1 MICDRQIT
9 RYTKRNTVPDE
20 LMRNWKT
27 VSGQTAAMTTQ
38 PYPTRVEAMT
48 PRTGTPLRLTPAI
61 QRGASSLAA
70 ST

>member
-1 MICDRQIT
+1 
-9 RYTKRNTVPDE
+9 
-20 LMRNWKT
+20 MRNWKT

-48 PRTGTPLRLTPAI
+48 PRTGTPLLLTPAI
-61 QRGASSLAA
+61 QRGASSLEA